1 MKLPFKY
8 IAILVIVS
16 LAGIFAYQAYWLT
29 GLYHTM
35 HSEME
40 RDITEAMRMSDYNEM
55 MIRVDKMKQDD
66 INHGEVSVSA
76 GYSDDGKS
84 FVRSSTTISREDS
97 LDNTTLHETFM
108 PKGDSVYVTHPN
120 DSTRVEVS
128 VRKNVPLLT
137 KEDSVLFIDQHR
149 ETDKVRWMSADSAR
163 ERLEE
168 AVKDSDSSPQS
179 ALSAKGGLDVIL
191 RDQNSMLE
199 LATYFQ
205 RGLHSGLDIISDPD
219 VLLYDSLLT
228 SFLHDRNI
236 NLPHRLLH
244 LHKGSKWDSTIL
256 YIDTLVNI
264 GTPGYVPTSK
274 AVEYNYSFDINTS
287 QSYRLIMEPAGTLV
301 LRQMSGILTTSF
313 VILIVLAFSFWLL
326 IRTILKQKTLEE
338 MKSDFT
344 NNITH
349 ELKTP
354 IAVAYAANDALLNFN
369 QAEEKAQRDKYLRI
383 CQEQL
388 QRLSGLVEQIL
399 SMSMERR
406 RTFRLHPEEFAIRDI
421 LETLI
426 EQHKLK
432 AESSVHIS
440 VDIEPEDLSVLA
452 DRTHFSNIISN
463 LIDNAIKYSH
473 GEAEVAIHC
482 RKVTVEGQNEQTEIS
497 VSAHGIGIAPE
508 KQKHIYYL
516 TAGNFETAVSSPYLE
531 TFRRKGVE
539 VLLMT
544 QRIDEWMM
552 QGMTEFEGHE
562 FIPVTASD
570 LKLGELADS
579 EEEKKH
585 EEVVRES
592 SGLVE
597 RIKQALGDRV
607 EGVRVSS
614 RLVASPS
621 CLVADADKRLTP
633 QMRRMLEAAGQ
644 QVPEDKVTLEINP
657 SHPLLKK
664 AEAEKDQAGFEKWCE
679 LMLDQAALADQGTV
693 KDPARFVKL
702 MNELLLK

>member
-179 ALSAKGGLDVIL
+179 ALSAKERLDVIL

-219 VLLYDSLLT
+219 VVLYDSLLT

-274 AVEYNYSFDINTS
+274 AVEYNYSFDINTN

-313 VILIVLAFSFWLL
+313 VILIVLAFSFWFL

-369 QAEEKAQRDKYLRI
+369 QAEEKTQRDKYLRI

-497 VSAHGIGIAPE
+497 VSDHGIGIAPE
-508 KQKHIYYL
+508 KQKHIFDKFYRVP
-516 TAGNFETAVSSPYLE
+516 TGNLHDVKGYGLGLFYVKTMIEKHGGSVSVKSELGKGS
-531 TFRRKGVE
+531 TF
-539 VLLMT
+539 T
-544 QRIDEWMM
+544 IRI
-552 QGMTEFEGHE
+552 
-562 FIPVTASD
+562 
-570 LKLGELADS
+570 
-579 EEEKKH
+579 
-585 EEVVRES
+585 
-592 SGLVE
+592 
-597 RIKQALGDRV
+597 
-607 EGVRVSS
+607 
-614 RLVASPS
+614 
-621 CLVADADKRLTP
+621 
-633 QMRRMLEAAGQ
+633 
-644 QVPEDKVTLEINP
+644 
-657 SHPLLKK
+657 
-664 AEAEKDQAGFEKWCE
+664 
-679 LMLDQAALADQGTV
+679 
-693 KDPARFVKL
+693 
-702 MNELLLK
+702 

>member
-108 PKGDSVYVTHPN
+108 PKGDSVYATHPN

-199 LATYFQ
+199 LATYLQ

-219 VLLYDSLLT
+219 VVLYDSLLT

-274 AVEYNYSFDINTS
+274 AVEYNYSFDINTN
-287 QSYRLIMEPAGTLV
+287 QSYRLIMEPAGMLV

-313 VILIVLAFSFWLL
+313 VILIVLAFSFWFL
-326 IRTILKQKTLEE
+326 IRTILKQKILEE

-440 VDIEPEDLSVLA
+440 VDIEPEDLSVLT

-463 LIDNAIKYSH
+463 LIDNAIKYS
-473 GEAEVAIHC
+473 
-482 RKVTVEGQNEQTEIS
+482 
-497 VSAHGIGIAPE
+497 E
-508 KQKHIYYL
+508 KPK
-516 TAGNFETAVSSPYLE
+516 
-531 TFRRKGVE
+531 
-539 VLLMT
+539 
-544 QRIDEWMM
+544 
-552 QGMTEFEGHE
+552 
-562 FIPVTASD
+562 
-570 LKLGELADS
+570 
-579 EEEKKH
+579 
-585 EEVVRES
+585 
-592 SGLVE
+592 
-597 RIKQALGDRV
+597 
-607 EGVRVSS
+607 
-614 RLVASPS
+614 
-621 CLVADADKRLTP
+621 
-633 QMRRMLEAAGQ
+633 
-644 QVPEDKVTLEINP
+644 
-657 SHPLLKK
+657 
-664 AEAEKDQAGFEKWCE
+664 
-679 LMLDQAALADQGTV
+679 
-693 KDPARFVKL
+693 
-702 MNELLLK
+702 

>member
-128 VRKNVPLLT
+128 VSVRKNVPLLT

-168 AVKDSDSSPQS
+168 AVRDSDSSPQS

-313 VILIVLAFSFWLL
+313 VILIVLAFSFWFL

-473 GEAEVAIHC
+473 GEAEVTIHC
-482 RKVTVEGQNEQTEIS
+482 RKMAVEGQNEQTEIS
-497 VSAHGIGIAPE
+497 VSDHGIGIAPE
-508 KQKHIYYL
+508 KQKHIFDKFYRVP
-516 TAGNFETAVSSPYLE
+516 TGNLHDVKGYGLGLFYVKTMIEKHGGSVSVKSELGKGS
-531 TFRRKGVE
+531 TF
-539 VLLMT
+539 T
-544 QRIDEWMM
+544 IRI
-552 QGMTEFEGHE
+552 
-562 FIPVTASD
+562 
-570 LKLGELADS
+570 
-579 EEEKKH
+579 
-585 EEVVRES
+585 
-592 SGLVE
+592 
-597 RIKQALGDRV
+597 
-607 EGVRVSS
+607 
-614 RLVASPS
+614 
-621 CLVADADKRLTP
+621 
-633 QMRRMLEAAGQ
+633 
-644 QVPEDKVTLEINP
+644 
-657 SHPLLKK
+657 
-664 AEAEKDQAGFEKWCE
+664 
-679 LMLDQAALADQGTV
+679 
-693 KDPARFVKL
+693 
-702 MNELLLK
+702 

>member
-168 AVKDSDSSPQS
+168 AVRDSDSSPQS

-313 VILIVLAFSFWLL
+313 VILIVLAFSFWFL

-354 IAVAYAANDALLNFN
+354 IAVAYAALLNFN

-473 GEAEVAIHC
+473 GEAEVTIHC

-497 VSAHGIGIAPE
+497 VSDHGIGIAPE
-508 KQKHIYYL
+508 KQKHIFDKFYRVP
-516 TAGNFETAVSSPYLE
+516 TGNLHDVKGYGLGLFYVKTMIEKHGGSVSVKSELGKGS
-531 TFRRKGVE
+531 TF
-539 VLLMT
+539 T
-544 QRIDEWMM
+544 IRI
-552 QGMTEFEGHE
+552 
-562 FIPVTASD
+562 
-570 LKLGELADS
+570 
-579 EEEKKH
+579 
-585 EEVVRES
+585 
-592 SGLVE
+592 
-597 RIKQALGDRV
+597 
-607 EGVRVSS
+607 
-614 RLVASPS
+614 
-621 CLVADADKRLTP
+621 
-633 QMRRMLEAAGQ
+633 
-644 QVPEDKVTLEINP
+644 
-657 SHPLLKK
+657 
-664 AEAEKDQAGFEKWCE
+664 
-679 LMLDQAALADQGTV
+679 
-693 KDPARFVKL
+693 
-702 MNELLLK
+702 

>member
-199 LATYFQ
+199 LATYLQ

-219 VLLYDSLLT
+219 VVLYDSLLT

-274 AVEYNYSFDINTS
+274 AVEYNYSFDINTN
-287 QSYRLIMEPAGTLV
+287 QSYRLIMEPAGMLV

-313 VILIVLAFSFWLL
+313 VILIVLAFSFWFL

-369 QAEEKAQRDKYLRI
+369 QAEEKAKRDKYLRI

-463 LIDNAIKYSH
+463 LIDNAVKYSKE
-473 GEAEVAIHC
+473 EAELSIYC
-482 RKVTVEGQNEQTEIS
+482 QQTGETVTIS
-497 VSAHGIGIAPE
+497 VNDRGIGIPLD
-508 KQKHIYYL
+508 KQKHIFDKFYRVP
-516 TAGNFETAVSSPYLE
+516 TGNLHNI
-531 TFRRKGVE
+531 KGYGLGLFYVKSMVE
-539 VLLMT
+539 
-544 QRIDEWMM
+544 
-552 QGMTEFEGHE
+552 
-562 FIPVTASD
+562 
-570 LKLGELADS
+570 
-579 EEEKKH
+579 KH
-585 EEVVRES
+585 
-592 SGLVE
+592 GGT
-597 RIKQALGDRV
+597 I
-607 EGVRVSS
+607 
-614 RLVASPS
+614 
-621 CLVADADKRLTP
+621 
-633 QMRRMLEAAGQ
+633 
-644 QVPEDKVTLEINP
+644 
-657 SHPLLKK
+657 
-664 AEAEKDQAGFEKWCE
+664 
-679 LMLDQAALADQGTV
+679 TV
-693 KDPARFVKL
+693 KSEPDKGSTFTITL
-702 MNELLLK
+702 

>member
-128 VRKNVPLLT
+128 VSVRKNVPLLT

-168 AVKDSDSSPQS
+168 AVRDSDSSPQS

-219 VLLYDSLLT
+219 VMLYDSLLT

-313 VILIVLAFSFWLL
+313 VILIVLAFSFWFL

-406 RTFRLHPEEFAIRDI
+406 RTFRLHSEEFAIRDI

-473 GEAEVAIHC
+473 GEAEVTIHC
-482 RKVTVEGQNEQTEIS
+482 RKMAVEGQNEQTEIS
-497 VSAHGIGIAPE
+497 VSDHGIGIAPE
-508 KQKHIYYL
+508 KQKHIFDKFYRVP
-516 TAGNFETAVSSPYLE
+516 TGNLHDVKGYGLGLFYVKTMIEKHGGSVSVKSELGKGS
-531 TFRRKGVE
+531 TF
-539 VLLMT
+539 T
-544 QRIDEWMM
+544 IRI
-552 QGMTEFEGHE
+552 
-562 FIPVTASD
+562 
-570 LKLGELADS
+570 
-579 EEEKKH
+579 
-585 EEVVRES
+585 
-592 SGLVE
+592 
-597 RIKQALGDRV
+597 
-607 EGVRVSS
+607 
-614 RLVASPS
+614 
-621 CLVADADKRLTP
+621 
-633 QMRRMLEAAGQ
+633 
-644 QVPEDKVTLEINP
+644 
-657 SHPLLKK
+657 
-664 AEAEKDQAGFEKWCE
+664 
-679 LMLDQAALADQGTV
+679 
-693 KDPARFVKL
+693 
-702 MNELLLK
+702 

>member
-179 ALSAKGGLDVIL
+179 ALSAKGGLD
-191 RDQNSMLE
+191 
-199 LATYFQ
+199 
-205 RGLHSGLDIISDPD
+205 IISDPD
-219 VLLYDSLLT
+219 VMLYDSLLT

-274 AVEYNYSFDINTS
+274 AVEYNYSFDINTN
-287 QSYRLIMEPAGTLV
+287 QSYRLIMEPAGMLV

-313 VILIVLAFSFWLL
+313 VILIVLAFSFWFL

-473 GEAEVAIHC
+473 GEAEVTIHC
-482 RKVTVEGQNEQTEIS
+482 RKVTVEGQNEQTEIP
-497 VSAHGIGIAPE
+497 VSDHGIGIAPE
-508 KQKHIYYL
+508 KQKHIFDKFYRVP
-516 TAGNFETAVSSPYLE
+516 TGNLHDVKGYGLGLFYVKTMIEKHGGSVSVKSELGKGS
-531 TFRRKGVE
+531 TF
-539 VLLMT
+539 T
-544 QRIDEWMM
+544 IRI
-552 QGMTEFEGHE
+552 
-562 FIPVTASD
+562 
-570 LKLGELADS
+570 
-579 EEEKKH
+579 
-585 EEVVRES
+585 
-592 SGLVE
+592 
-597 RIKQALGDRV
+597 
-607 EGVRVSS
+607 
-614 RLVASPS
+614 
-621 CLVADADKRLTP
+621 
-633 QMRRMLEAAGQ
+633 
-644 QVPEDKVTLEINP
+644 
-657 SHPLLKK
+657 
-664 AEAEKDQAGFEKWCE
+664 
-679 LMLDQAALADQGTV
+679 
-693 KDPARFVKL
+693 
-702 MNELLLK
+702 

>member
-313 VILIVLAFSFWLL
+313 VILIVLAFSFWFL

-463 LIDNAIKYSH
+463 LIDNAVKYSK
-473 GEAEVAIHC
+473 EQAELAISC
-482 RKVTVEGQNEQTEIS
+482 RQTGQKIVINVTDR
-497 VSAHGIGIAPE
+497 GIGIPYD
-508 KQKHIYYL
+508 KQKHIFDKFYRVP
-516 TAGNFETAVSSPYLE
+516 TGNLHNV
-531 TFRRKGVE
+531 KGYGLGLFYVRSMVE
-539 VLLMT
+539 
-544 QRIDEWMM
+544 
-552 QGMTEFEGHE
+552 
-562 FIPVTASD
+562 
-570 LKLGELADS
+570 
-579 EEEKKH
+579 KH
-585 EEVVRES
+585 
-592 SGLVE
+592 GGT
-597 RIKQALGDRV
+597 I
-607 EGVRVSS
+607 
-614 RLVASPS
+614 
-621 CLVADADKRLTP
+621 
-633 QMRRMLEAAGQ
+633 
-644 QVPEDKVTLEINP
+644 
-657 SHPLLKK
+657 
-664 AEAEKDQAGFEKWCE
+664 
-679 LMLDQAALADQGTV
+679 TV
-693 KDPARFVKL
+693 KSEPGKGSTFTIIL
-702 MNELLLK
+702 

>member
-128 VRKNVPLLT
+128 VR
-137 KEDSVLFIDQHR
+137 
-149 ETDKVRWMSADSAR
+149 
-163 ERLEE
+163 
-168 AVKDSDSSPQS
+168 DSDSSPQS
-179 ALSAKGGLDVIL
+179 ALSAKGELDVIL

-219 VLLYDSLLT
+219 VMLYDSLLT

-287 QSYRLIMEPAGTLV
+287 QSYRLIMEPVGMLV

-313 VILIVLAFSFWLL
+313 IILIVLAFSFWFL

-497 VSAHGIGIAPE
+497 VSDHGIGIAPE
-508 KQKHIYYL
+508 KQKHIFDKFYRVP
-516 TAGNFETAVSSPYLE
+516 TGNLHDVKGYGLGLFYVKTMIEKHGGSVSVKSELGKGS
-531 TFRRKGVE
+531 TF
-539 VLLMT
+539 T
-544 QRIDEWMM
+544 IRI
-552 QGMTEFEGHE
+552 
-562 FIPVTASD
+562 
-570 LKLGELADS
+570 
-579 EEEKKH
+579 
-585 EEVVRES
+585 
-592 SGLVE
+592 
-597 RIKQALGDRV
+597 
-607 EGVRVSS
+607 
-614 RLVASPS
+614 
-621 CLVADADKRLTP
+621 
-633 QMRRMLEAAGQ
+633 
-644 QVPEDKVTLEINP
+644 
-657 SHPLLKK
+657 
-664 AEAEKDQAGFEKWCE
+664 
-679 LMLDQAALADQGTV
+679 
-693 KDPARFVKL
+693 
-702 MNELLLK
+702 

>member
-97 LDNTTLHETFM
+97 LDNATLHETFM

-199 LATYFQ
+199 LATYLQ

-219 VLLYDSLLT
+219 VVLYDSLLT

-274 AVEYNYSFDINTS
+274 AVEYNYSFDINTN
-287 QSYRLIMEPAGTLV
+287 QSYRLIMEPAGMLV

-313 VILIVLAFSFWLL
+313 VILIVLAFSFWFL

-369 QAEEKAQRDKYLRI
+369 LAEDKQQRDKYLGI

-406 RTFRLHPEEFAIRDI
+406 KTFRLHPETLSLHDLFP
-421 LETLI
+421 TLI

-432 AESSVHIS
+432 AGKPVEINL
-440 VDIEPEDLSVLA
+440 DIAPEDLTIIA
-452 DRTHFSNIISN
+452 DRTHFSNILSN
-463 LIDNAIKYSH
+463 LIDNAIKYSPDK
-473 GEAEVAIHC
+473 ADIMICC
-482 RKVTVEGQNEQTEIS
+482 RKKETEQVEIS
-497 VSAHGIGIAPE
+497 VTDHGIGIPTDKQPHIFDKFYRVPTGNIHNTKGYGLGLFYVKTMVE
-508 KQKHIYYL
+508 KHGGMV
-516 TAGNFETAVSSPYLE
+516 TVRSEAGKGS
-531 TFRRKGVE
+531 TF
-539 VLLMT
+539 T
-544 QRIDEWMM
+544 IRI
-552 QGMTEFEGHE
+552 
-562 FIPVTASD
+562 
-570 LKLGELADS
+570 
-579 EEEKKH
+579 
-585 EEVVRES
+585 
-592 SGLVE
+592 
-597 RIKQALGDRV
+597 
-607 EGVRVSS
+607 
-614 RLVASPS
+614 
-621 CLVADADKRLTP
+621 
-633 QMRRMLEAAGQ
+633 
-644 QVPEDKVTLEINP
+644 
-657 SHPLLKK
+657 
-664 AEAEKDQAGFEKWCE
+664 
-679 LMLDQAALADQGTV
+679 
-693 KDPARFVKL
+693 
-702 MNELLLK
+702 

>member
-199 LATYFQ
+199 LATYLQ

-219 VLLYDSLLT
+219 VVLYDSLLT

-313 VILIVLAFSFWLL
+313 VILIVLAFSFWFL

-463 LIDNAIKYSH
+463 LIDNAVKYSKE
-473 GEAEVAIHC
+473 EAELSISC
-482 RKVTVEGQNEQTEIS
+482 RQTGGTVTVS
-497 VSAHGIGIAPE
+497 VTDRGIGIPLD
-508 KQKHIYYL
+508 KQKHIFDKFYRVP
-516 TAGNFETAVSSPYLE
+516 TGNLHNI
-531 TFRRKGVE
+531 KGYGLGLFYVKSMVE
-539 VLLMT
+539 
-544 QRIDEWMM
+544 
-552 QGMTEFEGHE
+552 
-562 FIPVTASD
+562 
-570 LKLGELADS
+570 
-579 EEEKKH
+579 KH
-585 EEVVRES
+585 
-592 SGLVE
+592 GGT
-597 RIKQALGDRV
+597 I
-607 EGVRVSS
+607 
-614 RLVASPS
+614 
-621 CLVADADKRLTP
+621 
-633 QMRRMLEAAGQ
+633 
-644 QVPEDKVTLEINP
+644 
-657 SHPLLKK
+657 
-664 AEAEKDQAGFEKWCE
+664 
-679 LMLDQAALADQGTV
+679 TV
-693 KDPARFVKL
+693 KSEPDKGSTFTITL
-702 MNELLLK
+702 